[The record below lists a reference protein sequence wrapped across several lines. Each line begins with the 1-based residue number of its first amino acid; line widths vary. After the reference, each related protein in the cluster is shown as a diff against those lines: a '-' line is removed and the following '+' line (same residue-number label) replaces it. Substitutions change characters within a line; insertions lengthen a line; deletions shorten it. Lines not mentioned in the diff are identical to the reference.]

1 MHSFAEAN
9 GGFIMSIYE
18 ELESNVRSYCRS
30 FPVSF
35 TRAKMSKMYSEDGR
49 EYIDFFNG
57 AGALNYGHNNDYIK
71 KRIIEYIENDGISH
85 ALDLHTKVKED
96 FLATFRDLILKPRA
110 LDYKVMFCGPTGT
123 NAVEAALK
131 LSRKVKKRTGIFAL
145 TGSFHG
151 MTLGSLS
158 ISSGK
163 TPRAGAGLPLTGV
176 TFIPHPY
183 NHPEIDTIAYME
195 ELMTDEYSGVEKPA
209 AVFIETVQAEGGVI
223 PLSDKFI
230 RDLRELCDR
239 QDVLLVVDDI
249 QVGCGRTGKFFSFER
264 AGIVPDMVTLSKSIS
279 GYGLPMAL
287 LLIRPELDIWKPAE
301 HNGTFRGNQLAFVG
315 AKAALEYRE
324 KNGLE
329 EKTRQNEDLIREF
342 VTERLLPMDKNLRY
356 RGIGMIHGV
365 DFGAVEIEDAAGL
378 VARECFL
385 NGLVI
390 ERAGRGDCVLK
401 IMPALTIEEDELI
414 KGLEIIEKSM
424 KKVLLGNK

>member
-1 MHSFAEAN
+1 
-9 GGFIMSIYE
+9 MSIYE

-35 TRAKMSKMYSEDGR
+35 NRAKMSKMYADDGR

-57 AGALNYGHNNDYIK
+57 AGALDYGHNNDYIK
-71 KRIIEYIENDGISH
+71 KRIIEYIESDGISH
-85 ALDLHTKVKED
+85 ALDLHTRVKGE
-96 FLATFRDLILKPRA
+96 FLTTFRNLILKPRG

-123 NAVEAALK
+123 NSVEAALK
-131 LSRKVKKRTGIFAL
+131 LSRKVTGRTGIFAL
-145 TGSFHG
+145 SGSFHG

-158 ISSGK
+158 ITSGK
-163 TPRAGAGLPLTGV
+163 VPRAGAGIPLNGV
-176 TFIPHPY
+176 TFIPHPHS
-183 NHPEIDTIAYME
+183 HPELDTIAYME

-223 PLSDKFI
+223 VLSDKFI
-230 RDLRELCDR
+230 RDLRDLCDR
-239 QDVLLVVDDI
+239 QGVLLVVDEI
-249 QVGCGRTGKFFSFER
+249 QVGCGRTGKFFSFEQ
-264 AGIVPDMVTLSKSIS
+264 AGIIPDMVTLSKSIS

-287 LLIRPELDIWKPAE
+287 LLLKPEHDIWTPAE
-301 HNGTFRGNQLAFVG
+301 HNGTFRGNQMAFVG

-324 KNGLE
+324 EHRLE
-329 EKTRQNEDLIREF
+329 EKTLKDEALVRKF
-342 VTERLLPMDKNLRY
+342 VTERLLPMDKNLQY
-356 RGIGMIHGV
+356 RGKGLIHGV
-365 DFGAVEIEDAAGL
+365 DFGRVEIEDAAGL
-378 VARECFL
+378 VGKECFL

-414 KGLEIIEKSM
+414 KGLEIIEEAM